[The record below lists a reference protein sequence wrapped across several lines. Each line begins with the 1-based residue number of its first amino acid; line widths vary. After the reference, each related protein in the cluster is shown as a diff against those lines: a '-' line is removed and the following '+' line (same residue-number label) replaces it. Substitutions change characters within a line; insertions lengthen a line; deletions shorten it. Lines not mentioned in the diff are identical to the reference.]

1 MSSDWDMTP
10 LPAKRSQAKR
20 AAGTRPAAR
29 RREVEPMAWDGTTPD
44 RPTPDRPGSSSSPS
58 STPPQALPVRS
69 EVESVSTGPSGLM
82 LGAGTHGPVAIRLF
96 RRAGT
101 RLALAVPEYVTWLLA
116 YRCISLGA
124 HLSIHAQDPRRWAG
138 LLDAVRAGG
147 GTVDLLAPGDQPPTA
162 GRPYRPSVV
171 IDDANHYDA
180 VQEPIGPWQ
189 AQLITTDVSTSSS
202 VFTLRSSEMALVS
215 PLNDKVSEN
224 LGRAY
229 ALTPGQLRR
238 CQDLAAN
245 EVVLAMPRR
254 AVKIAI
260 PPTKLEYQQLFA

>member
-1 MSSDWDMTP
+1 MSDWQMAP
-10 LPAKRSQAKR
+10 LPAKRRK
-20 AAGTRPAAR
+20 T
-29 RREVEPMAWDGTTPD
+29 EPMAWG
-44 RPTPDRPGSSSSPS
+44 GG
-58 STPPQALPVRS
+58 PPQTEALPVRA

-96 RRAGT
+96 RRTGT

-138 LLDAVRAGG
+138 LLDAVRVGG
-147 GTVDLLAPGDQPPTA
+147 GTAELLGPQDQTPTA

-171 IDDANHYDA
+171 IDDSSHYDG
-180 VQEPIGPWQ
+180 VQVPIGPWQ

-202 VFTLRSSEMALVS
+202 VFTLRSSEMALVA
-215 PLNDKVSEN
+215 PMNDKTAAN

-229 ALTPGQLRR
+229 ALTTRQLRS
-238 CQDLAAN
+238 CQDLMAN

-254 AVKIAI
+254 AVKIAV